1 MESITSSFI
10 VLNAMMENEDI
21 FLRSGKGLKTFLF
34 SIKVFNM
41 MRLPS
46 ILQVKAG
53 KTKIKKSYRGSIW
66 SHFSGR
72 HWLSS
77 FIIFLSCSAATSG
90 IVWSFFLTERN
101 FHVSK
106 CNIKEQW
113 VYWSFPVLFY
123 SSWRN
128 IVPIYLLSTIPWI
141 FIFRT

>member
-53 KTKIKKSYRGSIW
+53 KTKIKKSYRGSI
-66 SHFSGR
+66 
-72 HWLSS
+72 
-77 FIIFLSCSAATSG
+77 
-90 IVWSFFLTERN
+90 
-101 FHVSK
+101 
-106 CNIKEQW
+106 
-113 VYWSFPVLFY
+113 
-123 SSWRN
+123 
-128 IVPIYLLSTIPWI
+128 
-141 FIFRT
+141 